1 MTINKYVEAEQRTSP
16 AARYNGLF
24 PSVSHWIFQW
34 KVDKSEDIAR
44 LSRLWC
50 NAAQALKIDAA
61 AQLSR
66 NDSLSMDRGR

>member
-24 PSVSHWIFQW
+24 LSVSHWIFQW

-44 LSRLWC
+44 L
-50 NAAQALKIDAA
+50 APAMAQRRPGAEDRRRGVAF
-61 AQLSR
+61 AQ
-66 NDSLSMDRGR
+66 